1 MTKKVTVSDIIS
13 LSDIQK
19 WTKGDIVIIQSR
31 TGDGKS
37 YFIKNA
43 LFEYAKANNKRIL
56 FLVNRSNC
64 YNQFLDEIIQESKN
78 GFIDIKTYQKLE
90 CDELY
95 KQVECDLTKY
105 DYIVCDEFHYFLSDS
120 TFNDKTDVSFDQI
133 MQNNNSVKIFMSA
146 TGENMDRYIKENI
159 KLYINPESIK
169 IINYKL
175 PIKYDFIKK
184 LSFFNKEET
193 FDELIEEFINEKT
206 KAIFFIQNL
215 EEAYDLY
222 KRYKKHCLFNCGTSN
237 KKFYRRVKKEK
248 IKKMLKDEMFE
259 ELILITTTC
268 MDSGVNI
275 KDINLK
281 NIVVHIYDL
290 ETLIQC
296 IGRKRL
302 LDSDDGINLY
312 VKYPDYCK
320 FGGIK
325 TKNEN
330 GIERI
335 NYLKMHT
342 VKEYIKRYPRSAGFD
357 RAIYDDY
364 IEDKDSINKK
374 INPLIEFKYKL
385 ILEEINEIN
394 LQDKYGYR
402 KYLLGKLGIR
412 KYEIYEY
419 EKRKRRVYKYLY
431 DINEKTLNKQ
441 EQETL
446 ASVFNIKDPSGREYK
461 TIGKLNKY
469 LLENN
474 FEYEIIRKI
483 IKNKTYWMIVKREEV
498 VGSNTII

>member
-1 MTKKVTVSDIIS
+1 MEKRVTVSDIIS

-19 WTKGDIVIIQSR
+19 WTKGDIVIIQAR

-37 YFIKNA
+37 YFIKNT
-43 LFEYAKANNKRIL
+43 LFGHAKANNKRIL
-56 FLVNRSNC
+56 FLVSRSNC
-64 YNQFLDEIIQESKN
+64 YNQFLDEIVRENKN
-78 GFIDIKTYQKLE
+78 DFIDIKTYQKLE
-90 CDELY
+90 YDKLY
-95 KQVECDLTKY
+95 KQVEYDLTQY

-120 TFNDKTDVSFDQI
+120 IFNDKTDVSFDQI
-133 MQNNNSVKIFMSA
+133 MQNNNAVKIFMSA
-146 TGENMDRYIKENI
+146 TGENMGRYIKENT

-169 IINYKL
+169 IKNYNL
-175 PIKYDFIKK
+175 RIEYDFIKK
-184 LSFFNKEET
+184 LSFFYEEET
-193 FDELIEEFINEKT
+193 FDELIEEFINKKT

-215 EEAYDLY
+215 EEAYELY
-222 KRYKKHCLFNCGTSN
+222 KRHKKHCLFNCGESN

-248 IKKMLKDEMFE
+248 ISKMLKDEMFE

-275 KDINLK
+275 KDVNLK

-335 NYLKMHT
+335 NYLKTHT
-342 VKEYIKRYPRSAGFD
+342 VKEYIREYPRSAGFD
-357 RAIYDDY
+357 RAIYDAY
-364 IEDKDSINKK
+364 IEDEDSTTKK

-385 ILEEINEIN
+385 VLEELKEIN
-394 LQDKYGYR
+394 LQDKSGYR
-402 KYLLGKLGIR
+402 KYLLRKLGIR
-412 KYEIYEY
+412 NYELYEY
-419 EKRKRRVYKYLY
+419 KKRKIRVYKYLY
-431 DINEKTLNKQ
+431 EIKGKTLNKQ

-446 ASVFNIKDPSGREYK
+446 ASVFNIEDSSGREYK

-483 IKNKTYWMIVKREEV
+483 IKNKTYWRVVKKEV
-498 VGSNTII
+498 LL